1 MLEKIEH
8 LGYAVE
14 NLEAAARF
22 YEERFGVEVG
32 EPEEVAEQGIKAVM
46 FRVGES
52 KIELL
57 EPTRED
63 SPVGKFLGKRGPGF
77 HHVAFA
83 VEDITAA
90 LKELKE
96 GGVELID
103 ESPRVGAGGTW
114 MAFVHPLEAFG
125 VLTELVERPYGKA

>member
-14 NLEAAARF
+14 DLESVARF
-22 YEERFGVEVG
+22 YTERFGVEVG

-63 SPVGKFLGKRGPGF
+63 SPIGKFLGKRGPGF
-77 HHVAFA
+77 HHVAFE
-83 VEDITAA
+83 VEDINAS

-103 ESPRVGAGGTW
+103 EEPRMGAGGTR
-114 MAFVHPLEAFG
+114 MAFVHPREAFG
-125 VLTELVERPYGKA
+125 VLTELVERPKG